1 MKKITAVLG
10 LIIFLLVM
18 HSHVLGNDIPLKEF
32 QQRRTELMT
41 RLETGM
47 VILFARADSPPATR
61 FRQDNDFYYLT
72 GCEDKNAI
80 VVLVPKLD
88 QAVLFLPS
96 QTERETQFDGKN
108 LLNIPGA
115 DKKWGFAK
123 IYPVAYFNEFMAR
136 SVRLADGIF
145 HVRLSPGDGVSF
157 ARRETA
163 LSAARRARNPYNNQI
178 TLDQYRIK
186 KMKEKFPEIEMK
198 DVTPLIDRMRVIK
211 SPAEI
216 EILRRNGKI
225 SAKAIKMAM
234 KATKP
239 GVYEYELEGVV
250 MGEILRNGCNGPAY
264 PPIIGSGPNSCVYHY
279 SRSSR
284 RMNAGEV
291 ILMDFGGDL
300 SHLCMDITRTWP
312 VSGKFTPEQRKVYQ
326 AVLAVQKE
334 SIRFYKPGITSRD
347 VEKHVADLLKQK
359 GIDPMGLRGG
369 IHHFVGMSTHD
380 VGPRGVV
387 LEEGMVF
394 TFEPALYFPEKN
406 LGIRIE
412 DTILITRDGHEVLSR
427 DVPKEIDEIEALMA
441 EKP

>member
-1 MKKITAVLG
+1 MKKIAVTSI
-10 LIIFLLVM
+10 LIIFILAP
-18 HSHVLGNDIPLKEF
+18 LGLFSGDGIPLAEF
-32 QQRRTELMT
+32 AQRRAELMKQ
-41 RLETGM
+41 LDTGM
-47 VILFARADSPPATR
+47 VILFAGADSPPATR

-80 VVLVPKLD
+80 CVLIPKLK
-88 QAVLFLPS
+88 QGVLFLPS
-96 QTERETQFDGKN
+96 QTERETRFEGKN

-136 SVRLADGIF
+136 SSRLGDGVF
-145 HVRLSPGDGVSF
+145 YVRLSAGDGVSY
-157 ARRETA
+157 ARRETS
-163 LSAARRARNPYNNQI
+163 LNAARRARNPYNNQI
-178 TLDQYRIK
+178 TLDQFRVRK
-186 KMKEKFPEIEMK
+186 LREVFPEMEMK
-198 DVTPLIDRMRVIK
+198 DVTPSIDRMRLIK

-216 EILRRNGKI
+216 KILRRNGRI
-225 SAKAIKMAM
+225 SAEAIRKAM
-234 KATKP
+234 KATRP
-239 GVYEYELEGVV
+239 GVYEYELEGIV

-264 PPIIGSGPNSCVYHY
+264 PPIIGSGPNSCIYHY

-284 RMNAGEV
+284 QMKDGEV

-326 AVLAVQKE
+326 AVLEVQKE
-334 SIRFYKPGITSRD
+334 SIKLYKPGITSKD
-347 VEKHVADLLKQK
+347 VEKHVADLLKKK

-369 IHHFVGMSTHD
+369 IHHFVGMSVHD

-387 LEEGMVF
+387 LEAGMVF

-412 DTILITRDGHEVLSR
+412 DTILITKNGHEVLSK
-427 DVPKEIDEIEALMA
+427 DVPKEIDEIEALMSR
-441 EKP
+441 